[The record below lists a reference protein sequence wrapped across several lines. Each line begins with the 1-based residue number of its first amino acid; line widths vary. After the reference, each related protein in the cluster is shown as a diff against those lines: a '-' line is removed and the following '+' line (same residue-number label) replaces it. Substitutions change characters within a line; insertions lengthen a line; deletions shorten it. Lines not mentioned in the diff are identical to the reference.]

1 MNVIKVSALNLY
13 VESVLCN
20 DPKLKNIY
28 ISGEIADFRG
38 VNRSGHL
45 YLTLRD
51 GEYSVPAVFFRSYA
65 ERLTFVPENG
75 MKVICRGSVTVYAK
89 GGRYQFNIQ
98 SMQPDGAGAL
108 AVAFEQLKARLDKE
122 GLFDAANKKE
132 LPYFPKRIG
141 VITSPTGAARHDI
154 EKTLNNRYPSAE
166 IVLCPSAV
174 QGAGAGDQLA
184 AAIRR
189 FDKMKNVDVIIIGRG
204 GGSMDDLWEFNSE
217 VLARAIYDCSI
228 PVVSGVGHETD
239 FTICDFVS
247 DFRAATPTA
256 AAEKVS
262 EIASKLGDIIRGY
275 NDKITSLM
283 SARID
288 EEKNRLDMIARSRCL
303 SNPMR
308 IVYYKQI
315 QLDHLDSQMKSAYSL
330 VMKDNKNRFTAL
342 ASKLDALSPLR
353 VLSRGYAYAERGGK
367 ALTSVSDVNDGDE
380 INIRLSDGQLE
391 CKVERKVSD
400 NG

>member
-1 MNVIKVSALNLY
+1 MNIIKVSALNMY

-20 DPKLKNIY
+20 DQKLKNIY
-28 ISGEIADFRG
+28 VSGEIADFRG

-51 GEYSVPAVFFRSYA
+51 GEYSVPAVFFRNYA
-65 ERLTFVPENG
+65 ERLAFVPENG
-75 MKVICRGSVTVYAK
+75 MKVICRGSVTVYTK

-108 AVAFEQLKARLDKE
+108 AVAFEQLKMKLAAE
-122 GLFDAANKKE
+122 GLFDEAHKKN

-166 IVLCPSAV
+166 IVFCPSAV

-184 AAIRR
+184 ECIRLFYR
-189 FDKMKNVDVIIIGRG
+189 RKNADVIIIGRG
-204 GGSMDDLWEFNSE
+204 GGSMEDLWEFNSE
-217 VLARAIYDCSI
+217 KLARAIYDCSI

-262 EIASKLGDIIRGY
+262 ETASKLPDIINGY
-275 NDKITSLM
+275 NDRINSLIK
-283 SARID
+283 SRID
-288 EEKNRLDMIARSRCL
+288 AEKNRLDLLARSRCL
-303 SNPMR
+303 SDPLQ
-308 IVYYKQI
+308 IVYTKQM
-315 QLDHLDSQMKSAYSL
+315 QLDHLTSEMKSAYSIEI
-330 VMKDNKNRFTAL
+330 KENKTRFTSL
-342 ASKLDALSPLR
+342 ASKLDALSPLK
-353 VLSRGYAYAERGGK
+353 VLSRGFAYAESNGK
-367 ALTSVSDVNDGDE
+367 CITSVSAINTGDS
-380 INIRLSDGQLE
+380 INVRLTDGQLE
-391 CKVERKVSD
+391 CRVERKVSD